1 MADRD
6 WHTFRDI
13 DEHLALPKGSAFRSF
28 KRLRNTLEEGRDFH
42 LLSATEHGQTIEQ
55 LRRKARIYTSSI
67 NVVLLSGSAR
77 KRIETLLANKPSTG
91 KQA

>member
-1 MADRD
+1 MEDRD

-13 DEHLALPKGSAFRSF
+13 DAHLGLPKGSAFRGF
-28 KRLRNTLEEGRDFH
+28 KRLHDALEEGRDFH

-55 LRRKARIYTSSI
+55 LRRQSRIYASSI
-67 NVVLLSGSAR
+67 NVVLLSGPAR
-77 KRIETLLANKPSTG
+77 ARIETLIASNTPTG